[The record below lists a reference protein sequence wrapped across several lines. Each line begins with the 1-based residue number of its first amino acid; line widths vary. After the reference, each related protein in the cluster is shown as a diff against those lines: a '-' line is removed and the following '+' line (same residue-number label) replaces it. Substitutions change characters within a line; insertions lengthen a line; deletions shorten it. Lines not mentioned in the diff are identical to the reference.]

1 MTLLFPFWSTQLTA
15 VCSCSFLIFLFSSF
29 PAESQGQTNSVF
41 KDYLP
46 GSSDLP
52 EQNKPV
58 EPTSLWK
65 QTPHT
70 HNLPPGL
77 EYLNQ
82 VLNLSKC
89 LIWFVFLVDFFD
101 TWGDGALWVFSQ
113 GGQVEMERLFL
124 FDVTMK

>member
-1 MTLLFPFWSTQLTA
+1 MLIEWQAECDIFVPVLIQAVSCCLALLISD
-15 VCSCSFLIFLFSSF
+15 IFFSPPF
-29 PAESQGQTNSVF
+29 PAESQGQTNPIF

-65 QTPHT
+65 QTSHA

-77 EYLNQ
+77 EYLSQ

-89 LIWFVFLVDFFD
+89 
-101 TWGDGALWVFSQ
+101 
-113 GGQVEMERLFL
+113 
-124 FDVTMK
+124 